1 MTALTAAARK
11 YIGCPFR
18 HRGRG
23 PVRFDCAG
31 IVWRAY
37 HDCGVDLPD
46 FRLYGGDPHRDGLLS
61 HVRAALGDPVH
72 SGPPPMAALQPG
84 DVLLLRYEHEP
95 HHLAMVADYPLG
107 GLSMV
112 HADGHAGR
120 VIEHILTVDHLRM
133 ITHVF
138 RRPL

>member
-1 MTALTAAARK
+1 MSELVFAARA
-11 YIGCPFR
+11 YIGCKFR

-23 PVRFDCAG
+23 PTRFDCAG

-46 FRLYGGDPHRDGLLS
+46 FLLYGGEPHRDGLRA

-72 SGPPPMAALQPG
+72 IGPPPAQQLQPG
-84 DVLLLRYEHEP
+84 DVLLMRFEHEP
-95 HHLAMVADYPLG
+95 HHLAIVTDYVLG
-107 GLSMV
+107 GLGML
-112 HADGHAGR
+112 HADGHGGL
-120 VIEHILTVDHLRM
+120 VIEHILTNDHLAM
-133 ITHVF
+133 VTHAF

>member
-31 IVWRAY
+31 IVRRAY